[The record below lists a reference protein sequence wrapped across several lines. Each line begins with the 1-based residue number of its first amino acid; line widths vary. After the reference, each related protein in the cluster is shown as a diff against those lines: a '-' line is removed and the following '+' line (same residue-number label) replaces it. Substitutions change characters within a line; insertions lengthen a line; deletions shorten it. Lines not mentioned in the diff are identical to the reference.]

1 MGLSRTPDNIGYT
14 LSTVRMNRE
23 IFGRMTLSI
32 VRIDGP
38 KRRKARSVV
47 RMQEA
52 QMSGGCSGRTAVVGP
67 MVKWLR
73 VWCFWLNIFAEVGS
87 NTTPVNDFDNPF
99 ELGIEASNSCSWA
112 VANINGWPSV
122 LFLITFLCNWL
133 QYQIAE
139 SQSQSWS
146 RFACGKTRRGTHD

>member
-32 VRIDGP
+32 VR
-38 KRRKARSVV
+38 
-47 RMQEA
+47 MQEA

-73 VWCFWLNIFAEVGS
+73 VWCF
-87 NTTPVNDFDNPF
+87 
-99 ELGIEASNSCSWA
+99 
-112 VANINGWPSV
+112 
-122 LFLITFLCNWL
+122 
-133 QYQIAE
+133 
-139 SQSQSWS
+139 
-146 RFACGKTRRGTHD
+146 